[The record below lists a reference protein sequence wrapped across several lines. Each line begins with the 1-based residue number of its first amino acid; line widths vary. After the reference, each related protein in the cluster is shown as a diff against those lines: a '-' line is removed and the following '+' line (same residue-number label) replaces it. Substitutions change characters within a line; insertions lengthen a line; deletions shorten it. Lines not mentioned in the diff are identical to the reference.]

1 MLHTAD
7 LHLGRQFMGLSLEED
22 HEAVLGQIVEALKS
36 ERVDVLVIAGDVFDR
51 ASPPNSAI
59 RQFNRFLKRVADET
73 AAAVVMISGNHD
85 SGDRIEAM
93 SVFSTASRVLVRGIA
108 DAVETPLVLPDA
120 QGVVAFSALPFSYEY
135 AAREVFGDE
144 GISTPADVM
153 AAQIAA
159 ARGQVPEG
167 ARWVV
172 VAHAFVAGG
181 AVGET
186 ERALTRV
193 GGIETVPA
201 ELFDGADY
209 VALGH
214 LHKPQDVGPQD
225 VGAPH
230 VRYSGAPLAFG
241 FDEAG
246 GEKSMTIVDLN
257 AEGVAIRT
265 VPFRPLRQ
273 VRSLTGAFA
282 ELLAGTPSDDFVQ
295 AILTD
300 ETPLIDPMK
309 RLRVTYPNTCHLT
322 YARQGRT
329 PETKALGAGRA
340 AVTPIEMVGDFL
352 KAVRGGAP
360 SDAELAIAADRLHAG
375 NTAEDRA

>member
-1 MLHTAD
+1 MRLLHTAD

-22 HEAVLGQIVEALKS
+22 HEAILGQIVEALVA
-36 ERVDVLVIAGDVFDR
+36 ERADVFVIAGDIFDR

-59 RQFNRFLKRVADET
+59 RQFNRFLKRVAEET
-73 AAAVVMISGNHD
+73 EAAVVMISGNHD
-85 SGDRIEAM
+85 SGDRVEAM
-93 SVFSTASRVLVRGIA
+93 SVFSTASRVLVRGIV
-108 DAVETPLVLPDA
+108 DAVEPPLVLRDEH
-120 QGVVAFSALPFSYEY
+120 GEVAISALPFSYEY

-144 GISTPADVM
+144 GISTPADVI

-159 ARGQVPEG
+159 AKGQVPEG

-193 GGIETVPA
+193 GGIETVPSDV
-201 ELFDGADY
+201 FGHADY

-214 LHKPQDVGPQD
+214 LHKPQEVR
-225 VGAPH
+225 ARH
-230 VRYSGAPLAFG
+230 IRYSGAPLAFG

-246 GEKSMTIVDLN
+246 QEKSMTVVDLL
-257 AEGVAIRT
+257 AEGVEIRT
-265 VPFRPLRQ
+265 LPFRPIRQ
-273 VRSLTGAFA
+273 ARVLTGAFSD
-282 ELLAGTPSDDFVQ
+282 LLAGTPSKDFIQ

-309 RLRVTYPNTCHLT
+309 RLRATYPNACHLA
-322 YARQGRT
+322 YVQKARA
-329 PETKALGAGRA
+329 PEAKGFGPARA
-340 AVTPIEMVGDFL
+340 AVKPSEMVGDFMR
-352 KAVRGGAP
+352 AVCGREPTA
-360 SDAELAIAADRLHAG
+360 SEAAIVADTLHA
-375 NTAEDRA
+375 AASEEEERK

>member
-1 MLHTAD
+1 
-7 LHLGRQFMGLSLEED
+7 MGLGLEED
-22 HEAVLGQIVEALKS
+22 HEVVLGQIIETLVT

-73 AAAVVMISGNHD
+73 KAAAVMISGNHD

-93 SVFSTASRVLVRGIA
+93 SVFAAASRVLVRGIA
-108 DAVETPLVLPDA
+108 DAAEAPLVLCDA
-120 QGVVAFSALPFSYEY
+120 EGEVAFSALPFSYEY

-144 GISTPADVM
+144 SISTPADVI

-159 ARGQVPEG
+159 ARDGVPEG

-181 AVGET
+181 RVGET

-201 ELFDGADY
+201 DVFDGADY

-214 LHKPQDVGPQD
+214 LHKPQE

-230 VRYSGAPLAFG
+230 IRYSGAPLAFG

-257 AEGVAIRT
+257 AEGIDIRT
-265 VPFRPLRQ
+265 VSFRPLRQ
-273 VRSLTGAFA
+273 VRSLIGAFA
-282 ELLAGTPSDDFVQ
+282 DLLAGTRSEDFVQ

-309 RLRVTYPNTCHLT
+309 RLRATYPNACHLA
-322 YARQGRT
+322 YARLARA
-329 PETKALGAGRA
+329 PEANALGAGRA

-352 KAVRGGAP
+352 KVVRGREP
-360 SDAELAIAADRLHAG
+360 SDNELVIVAEKLHAADAVEGR
-375 NTAEDRA
+375 T

>member
-1 MLHTAD
+1 MRLLHTAD
-7 LHLGRQFMGLSLEED
+7 LHLGRQFMGLALDED
-22 HEAVLGQIVEALKS
+22 HEAVLGQIVETLVA
-36 ERVDVLVIAGDVFDR
+36 EAVDVLVIAGDVFDR

-93 SVFSTASRVLVRGIA
+93 SVFSTAARVLVRGVA
-108 DAVETPLVLPDA
+108 ERVEAPLVLEDA
-120 QGVVAFSALPFSYEY
+120 QGKVAFSALAFSYEY
-135 AAREVFGDE
+135 AARALFGDE
-144 GISTPADVM
+144 SISTPADVI

-159 ARGQVPEG
+159 ARAQVPEG

-181 AVGET
+181 AVGEA

-201 ELFDGADY
+201 EVFAGADY

-214 LHKPQDVGPQD
+214 LHKPQE
-225 VGAPH
+225 VGARH
-230 VRYSGAPLAFG
+230 IRYSGAPLAFG

-246 GEKSMTIVDLN
+246 QEKSMTIVDLH
-257 AEGVAIRT
+257 AQGCDIRT

-273 VRSLTGAFA
+273 VRSLTGSFA
-282 ELLAGTPSDDFVQ
+282 ELLAGTPSEDFIQ
-295 AILTD
+295 AILSD

-309 RLRVTYPNTCHLT
+309 RLRAVYPNACHLA
-322 YARQGRT
+322 YARQARA
-329 PETKALGAGRA
+329 PETRALGAGRA
-340 AVTPIEMVGDFL
+340 AIQPIDMVGDFL
-352 KAVRGGAP
+352 AAMRGRAP
-360 SDAELAIAADRLHAG
+360 DAAELALAADRLHAAE
-375 NTAEDRA
+375 AEDQP

>member
-1 MLHTAD
+1 MRLLHTAD
-7 LHLGRQFMGLSLEED
+7 LHLGRQFMGLALDED
-22 HEAVLGQIVEALKS
+22 HEAVLGQIVETLVA
-36 ERVDVLVIAGDVFDR
+36 EAVDVLVIAGDVFDR

-93 SVFSTASRVLVRGIA
+93 SVFSTAARVLVRGIA
-108 DAVETPLVLPDA
+108 ERVEAPLVLEDA
-120 QGVVAFSALPFSYEY
+120 QGKVAFSALAFSYEY
-135 AAREVFGDE
+135 AARALFGDE
-144 GISTPADVM
+144 SISTPADVIG
-153 AAQIAA
+153 AQIAA
-159 ARGQVPEG
+159 ARAQVPEG

-181 AVGET
+181 AVGEA

-201 ELFDGADY
+201 EVFAGADY

-214 LHKPQDVGPQD
+214 LHKPQE
-225 VGAPH
+225 VGARH
-230 VRYSGAPLAFG
+230 IRYSGAPLAFG

-246 GEKSMTIVDLN
+246 QEKSMTIVDLH
-257 AEGVAIRT
+257 AQGCDIRT

-273 VRSLTGAFA
+273 VRSLTGSFA
-282 ELLAGTPSDDFVQ
+282 ELLAGTPSEDFIQ
-295 AILTD
+295 AILSD

-309 RLRVTYPNTCHLT
+309 RLRAVYPNACHLA
-322 YARQGRT
+322 YARQARA
-329 PETKALGAGRA
+329 PETRALGAGRA
-340 AVTPIEMVGDFL
+340 AIPPIDMIGDFL
-352 KAVRGGAP
+352 AAMRGRAP
-360 SDAELAIAADRLHAG
+360 DAAELALAADRLHAAE
-375 NTAEDRA
+375 AEDQP